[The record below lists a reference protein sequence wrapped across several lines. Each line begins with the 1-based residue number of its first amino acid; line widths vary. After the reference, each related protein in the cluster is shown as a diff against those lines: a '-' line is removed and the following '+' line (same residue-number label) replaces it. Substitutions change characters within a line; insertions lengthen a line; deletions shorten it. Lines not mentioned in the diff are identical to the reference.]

1 MHKLGPSRFKI
12 ESKSDWCHVCGKRR
26 FVTFAELWIPRNA
39 EHDRSL
45 GKHRSYIRMCQTCVQ
60 VMLDATH
67 DPEGVSL
74 LLERSCESQSTHDD
88 SVEGR
93 PFLDIPPARER
104 RTTR

>member
-60 VMLDATH
+60 V
-67 DPEGVSL
+67 
-74 LLERSCESQSTHDD
+74 
-88 SVEGR
+88 
-93 PFLDIPPARER
+93 I
-104 RTTR
+104 